1 MDPLLFYP
9 SHRQGLILHTGAAL
23 LLAAADAV
31 SFFYAT
37 QQAVGSYFVLLLL
50 LSLVL
55 LAYALLPG
63 ETPLRTQATLAP
75 TLFTMPTGI
84 P

>member
-1 MDPLLFYP
+1 MLSKSAY
-9 SHRQGLILHTGAAL
+9 RWIMAA
-23 LLAAADAV
+23 
-31 SFFYAT
+31 
-37 QQAVGSYFVLLLL
+37 GIILLL

-63 ETPLRTQATLAP
+63 GTLLRTQATLAP
-75 TLFTMPTGI
+75 TLFTNI